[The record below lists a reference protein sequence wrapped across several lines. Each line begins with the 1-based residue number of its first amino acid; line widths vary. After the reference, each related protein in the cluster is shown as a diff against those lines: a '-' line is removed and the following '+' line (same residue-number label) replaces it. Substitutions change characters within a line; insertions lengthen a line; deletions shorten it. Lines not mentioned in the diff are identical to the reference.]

1 MKIPFDIKY
10 KQDILD
16 GKVKVVTRDNA
27 SVEIIRWDAK
37 NEKYPLIGIVNCEDN
52 EQPNSWTLEGATVFG
67 GWDNGQDLFLLTPDQ
82 DLTEFEKCFIKE
94 IEEVH
99 GAVVPVD
106 MEAVKESCGKLL
118 ELAKKK
124 IADHYKVSSNYDGLA
139 YAMGREEAMKGFP
152 RWKPEPN
159 GVAGGDKDMFLIRS
173 SKGNYF
179 TSSCIGGGNYYLELA
194 ELEKLPGLPKEV

>member
-67 GWDNGQDLFLLTPDQ
+67 GWGNGQDLFLLTQ
-82 DLTEFEKCFIKE
+82 DHELTEFEKCFIKE
-94 IEEVH
+94 IAEVH

-106 MEAVKESCGKLL
+106 MEEVKKSCGKLL
-118 ELAKKK
+118 EIAKK
-124 IADHYKVSSNYDGLA
+124 GLMEDLPKWKETPTCTTPA
-139 YAMGREEAMKGFP
+139 VYCGFLYYHD
-152 RWKPEPN
+152 R
-159 GVAGGDKDMFLIRS
+159 
-173 SKGNYF
+173 
-179 TSSCIGGGNYYLELA
+179 CIGIEELFD
-194 ELEKLPGLPKEV
+194 KLPKEV